1 LLAAK
6 FMACS
11 SASVN
16 PEQVDGAGNVIEW
29 GAAAL
34 MAAALGQAAADAEP
48 SPIAPMQFAQLTIRR
63 QLLVRIPVRP
73 RPDTAAIARESRIEW
88 KEKGG
93 PKCVPAQQIVAA
105 TAFTQKSV
113 DLILRDRSRM
123 RAKLER
129 SCPAL
134 DYYFGFYIMP
144 AADGQICADRDSIRS
159 RVGGEC
165 GIDRFR
171 TLKAAERD

>member
-1 LLAAK
+1 
-6 FMACS
+6 MIGWS
-11 SASVN
+11 
-16 PEQVDGAGNVIEW
+16 
-29 GAAAL
+29 AAAL
-34 MAAALGQAAADAEP
+34 MAAALGEAASGAEP
-48 SPIAPMQFAQLTIRR
+48 SPIAPMQFAQVTIRR

-73 RPDTAAIARESRIEW
+73 RPSAAIVARESRIEW

-93 PKCVPAQQIVAA
+93 PKCVPARQIVAA

-113 DLILRDRSRM
+113 DLILRDQSRL
-123 RAKLER
+123 RARLER

-134 DYYFGFYIMP
+134 DFYFGFYITP
-144 AADGQICADRDSIRS
+144 AEDGRICADRDAIRS

>member
-1 LLAAK
+1 
-6 FMACS
+6 MIGWS
-11 SASVN
+11 
-16 PEQVDGAGNVIEW
+16 
-29 GAAAL
+29 AAAL
-34 MAAALGQAAADAEP
+34 MATALGEAASGVEP
-48 SPIAPMQFAQLTIRR
+48 SPIAPMQFAQITVRR

-73 RPDTAAIARESRIEW
+73 RPSPAIVARESRIEW

-93 PKCVPAQQIVAA
+93 PKCVPARQIVAA

-113 DLILRDRSRM
+113 DLILRDSTRL
-123 RAKLER
+123 RAKLDR

-134 DYYFGFYIMP
+134 DYYFGFYISP
-144 AADGQICADRDSIRS
+144 AADGSICADRDAIRS

-165 GIDRFR
+165 EIDRFR

>member
-1 LLAAK
+1 
-6 FMACS
+6 MIGWS
-11 SASVN
+11 
-16 PEQVDGAGNVIEW
+16 
-29 GAAAL
+29 AAAL
-34 MAAALGQAAADAEP
+34 MAAALGEAASGAEP

-73 RPDTAAIARESRIEW
+73 RPSAAIVARESRIEW

-93 PKCVPAQQIVAA
+93 PKCVPARQIVAA

-113 DLILRDRSRM
+113 DLILRDQSRL
-123 RAKLER
+123 RARLER

-134 DYYFGFYIMP
+134 DFYFGFYITP
-144 AADGQICADRDSIRS
+144 AEDGRICADRDAIRS